1 MGKFKVFVDGSE
13 GTTGLKIHS
22 YLEKRNDIEVLR
34 ILPEKRKESEA
45 RLELIS
51 KADISFLCLPDAASR
66 EIAEA
71 TGGIGKIIDAS
82 TAHRVRQGWIYG
94 MPELCAGQREKI
106 RGSRRVAVP
115 GCHATGFILAVRPLI
130 ELGIIDPEY
139 PFTATSVTGYSG
151 GGKKMI
157 EQYEKGGD
165 EDLSS
170 PRQYGLT
177 QRHKHLKEMK
187 AMANIHYEP
196 VFMPIVA
203 GYFSGMAVSVPL
215 HNRLLKKQLSP
226 EELKSAY
233 EGYFQSEKFVS
244 ISGEPGDTGYMNSH
258 SMSGRNDLFIH
269 IYGNDERMVVTARF
283 DNLGKGASGAAV
295 QCMNLML
302 GIEETTG
309 LI

>member
-34 ILPEKRKESEA
+34 IQPEKRKETEA

-51 KADISFLCLPDAASR
+51 QADISFLCLPDAASR

-130 ELGIIDPEY
+130 ELDI
-139 PFTATSVTGYSG
+139 
-151 GGKKMI
+151 
-157 EQYEKGGD
+157 
-165 EDLSS
+165 
-170 PRQYGLT
+170 
-177 QRHKHLKEMK
+177 
-187 AMANIHYEP
+187 NEP
-196 VFMPIVA
+196 
-203 GYFSGMAVSVPL
+203 
-215 HNRLLKKQLSP
+215 
-226 EELKSAY
+226 
-233 EGYFQSEKFVS
+233 
-244 ISGEPGDTGYMNSH
+244 
-258 SMSGRNDLFIH
+258 
-269 IYGNDERMVVTARF
+269 
-283 DNLGKGASGAAV
+283 
-295 QCMNLML
+295 
-302 GIEETTG
+302 
-309 LI
+309 